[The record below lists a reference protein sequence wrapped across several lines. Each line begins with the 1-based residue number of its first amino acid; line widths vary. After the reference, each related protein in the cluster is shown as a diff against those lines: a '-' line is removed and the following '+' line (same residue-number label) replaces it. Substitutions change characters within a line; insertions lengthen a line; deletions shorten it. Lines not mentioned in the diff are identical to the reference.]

1 MALLID
7 GNAPWYTIA
16 VYSRA
21 LHHYAAHPLMQY
33 CYAGGCATPQPG
45 LAPLCITFVEIPPML
60 RFFRSAV
67 QIAGIA
73 LGCIALGVPVA
84 SAQREPYPGFDA
96 YVTKTMADGK
106 VPGLS
111 LAIVRNDSVIYV
123 KAYGVKELGKP
134 DKVDENTLF
143 EIGSTTKTFTSTLVG
158 ILQTDGKLRFDDKI
172 SAYLPDFRLYDPY
185 ASAEV
190 TIRDALS
197 HRTGLARGELM
208 WLGSGLSR
216 AEIIHRLRFQPPAT
230 SFRSAYA
237 YNNPMVVVAG
247 EAAAKAGGSTW
258 EDLIQQRI
266 LTPLGMTR
274 SVPLVKDFGRVSD
287 AATPHAMGPSGSYAQ
302 QHEILENI
310 GPAGAINSTAR
321 DMAQYLR
328 FQMGDGT
335 FNGKRIISTAALR
348 EIHTPQM
355 LIGGGGRGNAGGVA
369 RLNAYGLGFFIADF
383 RDHVY
388 WNHGGNT
395 VGMTTAMGILPTE
408 KIGVVVLSNLDH
420 TGVPEA
426 VVRYVLERHLKVPLE
441 AVVAQAG
448 RGAGGGRG
456 SPAAAMTST
465 PPLELA
471 AYAGTFVDSLFGEVT
486 VTVKDGK
493 LNAVRAEL
501 HGSMEPV
508 NRDNFTWS
516 TGLTVLPTLPLQFLI
531 GPDGRASALSITFA
545 GESWLL
551 ARKPAR
557 ASAGG
562 NE

>member
-1 MALLID
+1 M
-7 GNAPWYTIA
+7 
-16 VYSRA
+16 
-21 LHHYAAHPLMQY
+21 
-33 CYAGGCATPQPG
+33 G
-45 LAPLCITFVEIPPML
+45 LRVTFVRIPPML
-60 RFFRSAV
+60 RFFRFAV
-67 QIAGIA
+67 HIAA
-73 LGCIALGVPVA
+73 LSFACIALAALDAVA
-84 SAQREPYPGFDA
+84 QQEPYPGLDA
-96 YVTKTMADGK
+96 YVVKAMADGK

-123 KAYGVKELGKP
+123 KAYGVKDIGKP

-158 ILQTDGKLRFDDKI
+158 IMQTDGKLRFDDRI

-208 WLGSGLSR
+208 WLASGLSR

-247 EAAAKAGGSTW
+247 EVAAKAGGSTW

-274 SVPLVKDFGRVSD
+274 SIPLIKDFSRVSN

-310 GPAGAINSTAR
+310 GPAGSINSTAR

-335 FNGKRIISTAALR
+335 FNGKRVIATAALR

-355 LIGGGGRGNAGGVA
+355 LIGGGGRGGDGVA
-369 RLNAYGLGFFIADF
+369 RLNAYGLGFFVGDL
-383 RDHVY
+383 RDRVY

-408 KIGVVVLSNLDH
+408 KIGAAVLSNLDH

-426 VVRYVLERHLKVPLE
+426 VVRYVLERHLKIPIE
-441 AVVAQAG
+441 AGAESGRGGGGGGGG
-448 RGAGGGRG
+448 RGAGRGG
-456 SPAAAMTST
+456 AAAPVTTS
-465 PPLELA
+465 PPLPLT
-471 AYAGTFVDSLFGEVT
+471 AYEGTFVDSLFGEVT
-486 VTVKDGK
+486 VTVKGDK
-493 LNAVRAEL
+493 LHAVRAGL
-501 HGSMEPV
+501 NGLLEPV

-516 TGLTVLPTLPLQFLI
+516 TGLTVLPTLPIEFLV
-531 GPDGRASALSITFA
+531 GPDGRANALSITFS
-545 GESWLL
+545 GESWRL
-551 ARKPAR
+551 ARRPAR
-557 ASAGG
+557 VPAGG
-562 NE
+562 SGQ

>member
-1 MALLID
+1 
-7 GNAPWYTIA
+7 
-16 VYSRA
+16 
-21 LHHYAAHPLMQY
+21 
-33 CYAGGCATPQPG
+33 
-45 LAPLCITFVEIPPML
+45 ML
-60 RFFRSAV
+60 RFIRFAGF
-67 QIAGIA
+67 AFGGIA
-73 LGCIALGVPVA
+73 LAVPVA
-84 SAQREPYPGFDA
+84 GAQTEPYPGLDA
-96 YVTKTMADGK
+96 YVTKAMADGK

-123 KAYGVKELGKP
+123 KAYGVKEVGKP

-158 ILQTDGKLRFDDKI
+158 IMQTDGKLRFDDKI
-172 SAYLPDFRLYDPY
+172 SAYLPDFRMYDPY

-208 WLGSGLSR
+208 WMASGLSR
-216 AEIIHRLRFQPPAT
+216 AEVIHRLRFQPPAT

-237 YNNPMVVVAG
+237 YNNPMVMVAG
-247 EAAAKAGGSTW
+247 EVAAKAGGSTW

-274 SVPLVKDFGRVSD
+274 SMAVVKDFSRISNV
-287 AATPHAMGPSGSYAQ
+287 ATPHAMSPSASYAVE
-302 QHEILENI
+302 HEILDNI
-310 GPAGAINSTAR
+310 APAGSINSTAR

-355 LIGGGGRGNAGGVA
+355 LMGGGGRGGDGVP
-369 RLNAYGLGFFIADF
+369 RLNAYGLGFFVGDL

-395 VGMTTAMGILPTE
+395 VGMTTAMGMLPTE
-408 KIGVVVLSNLDH
+408 KIGVIVLSNLDH
-420 TGVPEA
+420 TGVPGA
-426 VVRYVLERHLKVPLE
+426 VARWVLERHLKVPID
-441 AVVAQAG
+441 AVAQAG
-448 RGAGGGRG
+448 RGGGGGGGGGRG
-456 SPAAAMTST
+456 AGRGGAAAPVTT
-465 PPLELA
+465 TA
-471 AYAGTFVDSLFGEVT
+471 ALDLNAYVGTFADSLFGEVT

-493 LNAVRAEL
+493 LHAVRGGL
-501 HGSMEPV
+501 KGTMEHV

-516 TGLTVLPTLPLQFLI
+516 TGLIVLPTLPLEFLV
-531 GPDGRASALSITFA
+531 GTDGRANALSITFS
-545 GESWLL
+545 GESWRL
-551 ARKPAR
+551 ARKPTQAP
-557 ASAGG
+557 AGG
-562 NE
+562 SEQDRQ

>member
-1 MALLID
+1 
-7 GNAPWYTIA
+7 
-16 VYSRA
+16 
-21 LHHYAAHPLMQY
+21 
-33 CYAGGCATPQPG
+33 
-45 LAPLCITFVEIPPML
+45 ML

-67 QIAGIA
+67 RIAGFTFSGIA
-73 LGCIALGVPVA
+73 VA
-84 SAQREPYPGFDA
+84 GTVAGAQQEPYPGFDA

-123 KAYGVKELGKP
+123 KAYGVKELGKA

-158 ILQTDGKLRFDDKI
+158 IMQTDGKLRFDDKI
-172 SAYLPDFRLYDPY
+172 STHLPDFRLYDPY

-208 WLGSGLSR
+208 WLASGLSR
-216 AEIIHRLRFQPPAT
+216 TQIIHRLRFQPPAT

-247 EAAAKAGGSTW
+247 EVAAKAGGSTW

-266 LTPLGMTR
+266 LTPLGMAR
-274 SVPLVKDFGRVSD
+274 SIPLVKDFSRVSN

-302 QHEILENI
+302 EHEILENI
-310 GPAGAINSTAR
+310 GPAGSINSTAR

-355 LIGGGGRGNAGGVA
+355 LMGGGGGRGNAGGVA
-369 RLNAYGLGFFIADF
+369 KPNAYGLGFMVTDF

-395 VGMTTAMGILPTE
+395 VGMTTAMGMLPTE
-408 KIGVVVLSNLDH
+408 KIGAVVLSNLDH

-426 VVRYVLERHLKVPLE
+426 VLRYVLERHLKLPIE
-441 AVVAQAG
+441 TVAQSG
-448 RGAGGGRG
+448 RGGGGGGGGGGGRG
-456 SPAAAMTST
+456 SATTPVTST
-465 PPLELA
+465 PPLDLT
-471 AYAGTFVDSLFGEVT
+471 AYTGTFVDSLFGEVT

-493 LNAVRAEL
+493 LNAVRAGL
-501 HGSMEPV
+501 HGTMEHV

-516 TGLTVLPTLPLQFLI
+516 TGLTVLPTLPLQFLV
-531 GPDGRASALSITFA
+531 GRDGRASALLITFS
-545 GESWLL
+545 GESWQLS
-551 ARKPAR
+551 RKPSQAP
-557 ASAGG
+557 AGG
-562 NE
+562 SEQDRQ

>member
-1 MALLID
+1 
-7 GNAPWYTIA
+7 
-16 VYSRA
+16 
-21 LHHYAAHPLMQY
+21 
-33 CYAGGCATPQPG
+33 
-45 LAPLCITFVEIPPML
+45 ML
-60 RFFRSAV
+60 RRFRSAV
-67 QIAGIA
+67 RIAGVAFGAIA
-73 LGCIALGVPVA
+73 LAAPVA
-84 SAQREPYPGFDA
+84 HAQQEPYPGFDA

-106 VPGLS
+106 VPGLA
-111 LAIVRNDSVIYV
+111 LAIVRHDSVIYV
-123 KAYGVKELGKP
+123 KAYGVKEIGKP

-143 EIGSTTKTFTSTLVG
+143 EIGSTTKTFTSALVG
-158 ILQTDGKLRFDDKI
+158 IMQTDGKLRFDDKI
-172 SAYLPDFRLYDPY
+172 SAYHPDFRLYDPY

-190 TIRDALS
+190 TIRDVLS

-208 WLGSGLSR
+208 WLASGLSR

-247 EAAAKAGGSTW
+247 EVAAKAGGSTW

-274 SVPLVKDFGRVSD
+274 SIPLVKDFSRVSN
-287 AATPHAMGPSGSYAQ
+287 AATPHANGPSGSYAQ
-302 QHEILENI
+302 AHEILENI
-310 GPAGAINSTAR
+310 APAGAINSTAR

-355 LIGGGGRGNAGGVA
+355 LVGGGGGRGSADGVA
-369 RLNAYGLGFFIADF
+369 RLNSYGLGFFVGDF

-395 VGMTTAMGILPTE
+395 VGMTTAMGMLPTE

-420 TGVPEA
+420 TQVPEA
-426 VVRYVLERHLKVPLE
+426 VVRYVLERHLKIPIQD
-441 AVVAQAG
+441 VAQTGRAGGGGGGGAG
-448 RGAGGGRG
+448 RGN
-456 SPAAAMTST
+456 AAPPETST
-465 PPLELA
+465 PPLPLT

-493 LNAVRAEL
+493 LMGVRAGL

-516 TGLTVLPTLPLQFLI
+516 TGLTVLPTLPVEFLV
-531 GPDGRASALSITFA
+531 GTDGRAHALSITFS
-545 GESWLL
+545 GESWRL
-551 ARKPAR
+551 ARKPTATGV
-557 ASAGG
+557 SK
-562 NE
+562 